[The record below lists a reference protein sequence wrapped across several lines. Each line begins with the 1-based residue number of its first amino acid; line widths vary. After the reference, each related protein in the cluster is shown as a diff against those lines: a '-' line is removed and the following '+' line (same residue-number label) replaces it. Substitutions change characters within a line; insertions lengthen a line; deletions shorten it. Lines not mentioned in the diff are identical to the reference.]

1 MSGARGTTL
10 VELMVALLILALIAG
25 ISVIAV
31 QGLRRPAAGEI
42 AAMVNE
48 AGRRAIRDGRS
59 VRLLLDSLTPHA
71 GPRLL
76 LFLPDGRVLGRT
88 AHDSI

>member
-1 MSGARGTTL
+1 M
-10 VELMVALLILALIAG
+10 VELMVALLILGLIAG
-25 ISVIAV
+25 ISVLAV
-31 QGLRRPAAGEI
+31 QGLRRPAAGDV
-42 AAMVNE
+42 AAIVSE
-48 AGRRAIRDGRS
+48 AGRRAIRDGRP

-88 AHDSI
+88 THDSM